1 VKNSSAQFE
10 VGSGYDAVAAEAPD
24 DLTLEQASRLA
35 VLAVAADLEYWA
47 RAAASTDGYIGLNDL
62 TRTLDI
68 IREASA
74 IEV

>member
-10 VGSGYDAVAAEAPD
+10 VGSGNDAVAAEAPD
-24 DLTLEQASRLA
+24 DLTIEHASRLA

-47 RAAASTDGYIGLNDL
+47 RAASTDGYIGLNDL

>member
-1 VKNSSAQFE
+1 MENPLAQPEVDSADDG
-10 VGSGYDAVAAEAPD
+10 VAVASPA
-24 DLTLEQASRLA
+24 DLTLEHASRLA

-47 RAAASTDGYIGLNDL
+47 RAVSTDGYIGLNDL

-68 IREASA
+68 IRDASA